1 MRPGVSV
8 NWQIRAARAARIPVI
23 AGMITLVATAS
34 IATAI
39 AGEVAMT
46 GAAVPAPSQ
55 SVNTAEFEAFVREV
69 GIDMAAVP
77 FEVRREWASAPQVII
92 DDCSNPGAH
101 AGHGHGAPQS
111 EKEVEHTGAVGQSP
125 DE

>member
-1 MRPGVSV
+1 
-8 NWQIRAARAARIPVI
+8 
-23 AGMITLVATAS
+23 
-34 IATAI
+34 
-39 AGEVAMT
+39 MT
-46 GAAVPAPSQ
+46 GAVEPAPSP

-101 AGHGHGAPQS
+101 AGHGHGAPQI
-111 EKEVEHTGAVGQSP
+111 EQAVEHSGAVGQSP